1 MASGVSA
8 AVKHIRQVLDTRP
21 LVMGDIV
28 VEVRGNIDDS
38 GVCEEGMRGCWN
50 LLFFDATEKK
60 RAFDAELIQL
70 CLDVLMRHARHVY
83 LGRSITR
90 NCLFIIKEMAAT
102 CGSTSKKIKETHKK
116 LIFDRTQAM
125 GLSKV
130 VIDNMKLYSGNVV
143 MDVRAN
149 KNFRLDSKVQ
159 EAGCAA
165 LGWLNL
171 RASKD
176 YRAKVIA
183 YGALDRIEFCI
194 MNFPR
199 NPHVL
204 RYARWVH
211 EMLMEAKAEYER
223 DMLTKR
229 ETEERQKMIDRMA
242 RNVIAQ
248 KKDKKK
254 KKSQFDEN
262 EDE

>member
-8 AVKHIRQVLDTRP
+8 AVKHIRQILDVRP
-21 LVMGDIV
+21 LVMVDIV
-28 VEVRGNIDDS
+28 TEVRANIGDS
-38 GVCEEGMRGCWN
+38 GVCEEGIRGCWN
-50 LLFFDATEKK
+50 LLFYDATEKK
-60 RAFDAELIQL
+60 RAFDASLIQL
-70 CLDVLMRHARHVY
+70 CLDVLERHARHSY
-83 LGRSITR
+83 LGPSITR

-116 LIFDRTQAM
+116 FIFERTQEM

-130 VIDNMKLYSGNVV
+130 VLDNMKLYSGNVV
-143 MDVRAN
+143 MDPRAN
-149 KNFRLDSKVQ
+149 KNFKLDSKVQ

-183 YGALDRIEFCI
+183 LGALDRIEFCI
-194 MNFPR
+194 THFPR

-204 RYARWVH
+204 RYARWAH

-223 DMLTKR
+223 DMQTKR
-229 ETEERQKMIDRMA
+229 EQEERKKMIDRMA

-248 KKDKKK
+248 RKDKKK
-254 KKSQFDEN
+254 KKET
-262 EDE
+262 